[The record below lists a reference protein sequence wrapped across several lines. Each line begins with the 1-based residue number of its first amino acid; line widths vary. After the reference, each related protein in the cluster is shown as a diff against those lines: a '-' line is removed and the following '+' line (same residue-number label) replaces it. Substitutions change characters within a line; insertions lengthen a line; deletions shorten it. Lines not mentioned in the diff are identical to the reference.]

1 LELRAVRVIFSA
13 GFLHPGH
20 PVRVLLLS
28 HAYTDPARRG
38 KPQALARLGHTVTL
52 AVPAEWPGP
61 DGGPPARVPHSDDG
75 RIRVVPVPVS
85 GEPGDPAETRWSR
98 RALRRLLTDFRP
110 DLVQVEEE
118 PGTPGAAVGAAAA
131 HALRIP
137 AVLYVRESVEGSR
150 PLAERFRRRRTLRR
164 AAGLAGATRL
174 ALGLAGRH
182 AGAVPALVLPQFG
195 VTAPLDAAR
204 EPHDDFVIGF
214 VGRLVPERGLDL
226 LFRACVRL
234 LGPWRVVVAGS
245 GPAQADLETLA
256 ERLGIAARVT
266 WLGAIRPE
274 ALAPRWAG
282 FDCVVVPPRSTSE
295 WVETTGAVP
304 LEAMARGVA
313 VVGTRSGIVP
323 ELVEG
328 TGIVVP
334 EEDPEA
340 LAAAIQELVD
350 DPARRAELAA
360 AGRRRILADYTDDAV
375 ARRTAMFWDAVRSA
389 AGAGGG

>member
-1 LELRAVRVIFSA
+1 MRVILSA

-28 HAYTDPARRG
+28 HAYADPARRG
-38 KPQALARLGHTVTL
+38 KAQALARLGHAVTL
-52 AVPAEWPGP
+52 AVPDAWPGP
-61 DGGPPARVPHSDDG
+61 DGGAPARVPHSDDG
-75 RIRVVPVPVS
+75 RIRVVPVPVT

-98 RALRRLLTDFRP
+98 RALRRLLSDFRP

-118 PGTPGAAVGAAAA
+118 PGTPAAAVGAAAA

-137 AVLYVRESVEGSR
+137 AVLYVRESVEGAR

-164 AAGLAGATRL
+164 ASGLAGATRL

-182 AGAVPALVLPQFG
+182 AGSVPARVLPQFG

-204 EPHDDFVIGF
+204 DPHDDFVIGF

-226 LFRACVRL
+226 LLRACVRL

-245 GPAQADLETLA
+245 GPAQADLELLA

-282 FDCVVVPPRSTSE
+282 FDCVVVPPRSTAE

-375 ARRTAMFWDAVRSA
+375 ARRTAAFWEEVRA
-389 AGAGGG
+389 ATAGGAG

>member
-1 LELRAVRVIFSA
+1 MIFSA
-13 GFLHPGH
+13 GSLLPGQA
-20 PVRVLLLS
+20 VRVLLLS
-28 HAYTDPARRG
+28 HAFADPARRG
-38 KPQALARLGHTVTL
+38 KAQALARLGHAVTL
-52 AVPAEWPGP
+52 AVPDEWPGP

-75 RIRVVPVPVS
+75 RVRVVPVPVS
-85 GEPGDPAETRWSR
+85 GEPGDPAEVRWSR

-118 PGTPGAAVGAAAA
+118 PGTPAAAVAAAAA

-137 AVLYVRESVEGSR
+137 AVLYVRESVEAPR

-164 AAGLAGATRL
+164 AAGLAGASKL

-182 AGAVPALVLPQFG
+182 AAGVPGLVLPQFG
-195 VTAPLDAAR
+195 VTAPLDVAR
-204 EPHDDFVIGF
+204 DPHDDFVIGF

-245 GPAQADLETLA
+245 GPAQADLEALA

-274 ALAPRWAG
+274 ALAPKWAG

-295 WVETTGAVP
+295 WVETTGAVV

-313 VVGTRSGIVP
+313 VVGTDSGIVP

-328 TGIVVP
+328 AGIVVP

-340 LAAAIQELVD
+340 LAAAVQGLVD
-350 DPARRAELAA
+350 EPGRRAELAA
-360 AGRRRILADYTDDAV
+360 AGRRRILAECTDDAV
-375 ARRTAMFWDAVRSA
+375 ARRTAAFWDEVRSA
-389 AGAGGG
+389 ASRGAG